1 MKLEED
7 PENEDTMLAE
17 VFCGGAL
24 ISSEWILSAAHCF
37 PEMVAENIVIV
48 QSSDDPPHSW
58 SKKFGRLEWV
68 GHPDPSPLPKLGH
81 LDIKGMY
88 QPKPTRKYSS
98 N

>member
-37 PEMVAENIVIV
+37 PDMVAGITVIANNS
-48 QSSDDPPHSW
+48 QKSINFNRRQT
-58 SKKFGRLEWV
+58 KR
-68 GHPDPSPLPKLGH
+68 
-81 LDIKGMY
+81 
-88 QPKPTRKYSS
+88 
-98 N
+98 

>member
-48 QSSDDPPHSW
+48 QKF
-58 SKKFGRLEWV
+58 SKINQFQQETDIEMILVRLGEVNWLELM
-68 GHPDPSPLPKLGH
+68 D
-81 LDIKGMY
+81 
-88 QPKPTRKYSS
+88 
-98 N
+98 NE